1 MSVNYPIVLLQN
13 EDSRVRWKKLSSGI
27 FRVFS
32 KKEKLKNFFGQP
44 LDAEPQLPE
53 TGSNSIMILNQ

>member
-1 MSVNYPIVLLQN
+1 MSRNYPTVLLQN
-13 EDSRVRWKKLSSGI
+13 EDTRIRWRKLSFGI
-27 FRVFS
+27 FGR

-53 TGSNSIMILNQ
+53 TGNNENLK